1 MQHFKQIITLFFKK
15 SHYQIINFIN
25 QIFFLYIIFCLESY
39 LLKNLIMTFQTKLFQ
54 ILLLYFIKTEVINL
68 IYSRRTNRYNANH
81 DSPKSYTQ
89 QNQSKRICQIY
100 QNSLYLNISKSY
112 IFNRP
117 YRVKISINIKII
129 YRNWQKIK
137 IDKNIRT
144 NNKKKKYN
152 IFIIYKI

>member
-1 MQHFKQIITLFFKK
+1 MKHFKQIITLFFKK

-129 YRNWQKIK
+129 YRNWQKIW
-137 IDKNIRT
+137 ISC
-144 NNKKKKYN
+144 
-152 IFIIYKI
+152 